1 MSDATR
7 QPDPD
12 GGGKSPAAVSK
23 GSGWAGPLQGIR
35 VLDFTRVLAGP
46 SASLALADLGAEV
59 LKVEPPGTGD
69 ETRLFPPFRA
79 QVSHY
84 FLSVNRGKKSIVID
98 LKTAPGVALARDLAA
113 RCDILIENYRPGVM
127 DRLGLGYEQLSGA
140 NPGLIYC
147 AISGFGMTGPLR
159 DQPSFDIVLQALS
172 GALSVNGEAGRAPT
186 KLGIPLG
193 DLVGGINGP
202 SSILAA
208 LYERSRTGRG
218 RLLDVSLLDGL
229 IGMLGYLAQL
239 AFFTGEDP
247 QPRGSEHPNLV
258 PYGIFPARD
267 GSIVIA
273 CLMNSFWARIC
284 LALGRPDWSQDPRF
298 ETIEKRRDHRQQ
310 VNEMIGQLTREKT
323 VAEMMEIFS
332 RHEVPHA
339 PILGIQAALGQPQ
352 SVAREMVVEADHPVL
367 GKIPIVNRPIKFP
380 GDPQPVPTA
389 PPVLGQHTDEIL
401 RDVLGLTPEQIASL
415 RAASVVA

>member
-1 MSDATR
+1 MHASDSSSWT
-7 QPDPD
+7 
-12 GGGKSPAAVSK
+12 
-23 GSGWAGPLQGIR
+23 GPLQGIR

-46 SASLALADLGAEV
+46 SAALALADLGAEV

-69 ETRLFPPFRA
+69 ETRLFPPFRED
-79 QVSHY
+79 VSHY

-98 LKTAPGVALARDLAA
+98 LKSEAGVTLAKDLAS

-127 DRLGLGYEQLSGA
+127 DRLGLGYATLSA
-140 NPGLIYC
+140 VHPGLIYC

-159 DQPSFDIVLQALS
+159 DLPSFDIVLQALS
-172 GALSVNGEAGRAPT
+172 GALSVNGEQDRPPT

-202 SSILAA
+202 TSILAA

-218 RLLDVSLLDGL
+218 RLIDVSLLDGL

-247 QPRGSEHPNLV
+247 KPRGSEHPNLV

-273 CLMNSFWARIC
+273 CLMNSFWERIC
-284 LALGRPDWSQDPRF
+284 AALGKPQWVRDPRF
-298 ETIEKRRDHRQQ
+298 ETIEKRRDHRGV
-310 VNEMIGQLTREKT
+310 VNEMITDFTRGKPVREL
-323 VAEMMEIFS
+323 VNLFS
-332 RHEVPHA
+332 RHQVPHA
-339 PILGIQAALGQPQ
+339 PILGIHAALAQPQ
-352 SVAREMVVEADHPVL
+352 AVEREMVVETDHAVL
-367 GKIPIVNRPIKFP
+367 GKIPIVNRPVKFP

-401 RDVLGLTPEQIASL
+401 RDVLGLTPEQIAGL
-415 RAASVVA
+415 RAANVVG

>member
-1 MSDATR
+1 MQASD
-7 QPDPD
+7 
-12 GGGKSPAAVSK
+12 SPS
-23 GSGWAGPLQGIR
+23 WAGPLQGIR

-69 ETRLFPPFRA
+69 ETRLFPPFREN
-79 QVSHY
+79 VSHY
-84 FLSVNRGKKSIVID
+84 FLSVNRGKKSLVVD
-98 LKTAPGVALARDLAA
+98 LKTEAGVALAKDLAA
-113 RCDILIENYRPGVM
+113 KCDILIENYRPGVM
-127 DRLGLGYEQLSGA
+127 DRLGLGYAALSAA

-159 DQPSFDIVLQALS
+159 DLPSFDIVLQALS

-202 SSILAA
+202 MGILAA

-218 RLLDVSLLDGL
+218 RLIDVSLLDGL

-239 AFFTGEDP
+239 AFFTGVDP

-258 PYGIFPARD
+258 PYGVFPAQD

-273 CLMNSFWARIC
+273 CLMNSFWQRIC
-284 LALGRPDWSQDPRF
+284 QALGRQDWVQDPRF
-298 ETIEKRRDHRQQ
+298 ETIEQRRDNRNV
-310 VNEMIGQLTREKT
+310 VNEMIAQFTRQKPVQEL
-323 VAEMMEIFS
+323 VELFS
-332 RHEVPHA
+332 LHQVPHA

-352 SVAREMVVEADHPVL
+352 AVAREMVVETDHAVL

-380 GDPQPVPTA
+380 GDPQPIPTA
-389 PPVLGQHTDEIL
+389 PPVLGQHTDQIL
-401 RDVLGLTPEQIASL
+401 ADVLGLTPEQIARL
-415 RAASVVA
+415 RAAKIVA